1 MIKEKETLEKPNPK
15 TQQKTMKK
23 RYAWAVTNI
32 LKQVFNV
39 EVVIDSIITSVKE
52 QLRMKSRNGTQRKHA
67 TYVKST
73 KTQSQ

>member
-1 MIKEKETLEKPNPK
+1 
-15 TQQKTMKK
+15 MKK

-32 LKQVFNV
+32 LKQVF
-39 EVVIDSIITSVKE
+39 IDSIITSVKE